1 MDVAHPGEPSA
12 RLANRQFVAPG
23 EIIAGR
29 YLVGDLIGASH
40 KARVYRAKHM
50 GLGFPVSL
58 QVLGPDV
65 ARNSLTWR
73 RFGREL
79 IALGALHN
87 EHVVRIY
94 DAGTLPSGVRFLITE
109 QLEGTDL
116 ASVLKKQ
123 GPLSPEVAADRVCQ
137 VCSALADAHRLGI
150 VHRNVRPE
158 NVFLAR
164 SRAEQP
170 VVKLLDFGVALFLED
185 PGQITIPGCGWV
197 SPAYLSPEQLRNPNA
212 VDQRSDIWSVGLLL
226 FEVLLGRSPFS
237 GFDPAQVLRAL
248 SEGPVPLLPL
258 SCSVV
263 PASLAALVQQC
274 LERDPEQRPRSAE
287 EVMRRLEPFSSRPG
301 QVWHSPSEPEV
312 HAALV

>member
-1 MDVAHPGEPSA
+1 MNVARTGQASKGLP
-12 RLANRQFVAPG
+12 NQQFVTPG

-29 YLVGDLIGASH
+29 YLVGSLIGASH
-40 KARVYRAKHM
+40 KATVYRAKHI
-50 GLGFPVSL
+50 GLGFTVSL

-65 ARNSLTWR
+65 ARDSLTWR

-79 IALGALHN
+79 RALGALHN
-87 EHVVRIY
+87 EHVVRVY

-109 QLEGTDL
+109 HLEGRDL
-116 ASVLKKQ
+116 ASVLRKH
-123 GPLSPEVAADRVCQ
+123 GPLPAEVAADQLCQ
-137 VCSALADAHRLGI
+137 VCSALGDAHRLGI

-170 VVKLLDFGVALFLED
+170 VVKLLDFGVALFLAE
-185 PGQITIPGCGWV
+185 PGQLTIPGCGCV

-212 VDQRSDIWSVGLLL
+212 VDQRTDIWSLGLLL
-226 FEVLLGRSPFS
+226 FEVLLGRSPFT
-237 GFDPAQVLRAL
+237 GFSTAQIVRAL
-248 SEGPVPLLPL
+248 SEGPMPLLPL
-258 SCSVV
+258 SCSLV

-274 LERDPEQRPRSAE
+274 LERDPDRRPRSAE

-301 QVWHSPSEPEV
+301 QRCRTPAEASA
-312 HAALV
+312 HAAWL